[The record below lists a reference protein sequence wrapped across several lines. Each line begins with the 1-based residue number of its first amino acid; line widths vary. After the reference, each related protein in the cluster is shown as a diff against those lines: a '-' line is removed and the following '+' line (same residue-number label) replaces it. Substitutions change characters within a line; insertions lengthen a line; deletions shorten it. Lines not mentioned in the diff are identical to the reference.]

1 MKMMGAAAV
10 AGSAFSRRATSKPS
24 MPGIIA
30 SSTTTSGGSSAAM
43 RKAASP
49 LVATSTV

>member
-1 MKMMGAAAV
+1 MKTIGMCAV
-10 AGSAFSRRATSKPS
+10 SGRALRRRATSKPS

-30 SSTTTSGGSSAAM
+30 SSSTMSGRAWPARCS
-43 RKAASP
+43 AASP

>member
-1 MKMMGAAAV
+1 MKMMGMCAV
-10 AGSAFSRRATSKPS
+10 AALDFSRRATSKPS

-30 SSTTTSGGSSAAM
+30 SSSTTSGSAC
-43 RKAASP
+43 AARASAVSP

>member
-1 MKMMGAAAV
+1 MKTIGMCAV
-10 AGSAFSRRATSKPS
+10 AASALSRRATSKPS

-30 SSTTTSGGSSAAM
+30 SSSTMSGRAWAARCSAC
-43 RKAASP
+43 SP